1 MTYAPFVR
9 VVRADC
15 AGYDVAVSND
25 RCAEMMTLRWWRIRL
40 IRSIFLLLGCLS
52 VQTASAD
59 VAIETFERRAEIQN
73 ALLEVRLEGLL
84 PTLMRETGTDM
95 WLVIAREYNDDPVF
109 LSLVP
114 KPRFTARRTTMLVFF
129 DRGDE
134 GVERLTV
141 SRYPLGSLYQ
151 PAWEGGDLDAQWQRL
166 AEVIAER
173 NPKTIAV
180 NTSDTWPVAD
190 GLSHGLYQKLEAAL
204 GDGLKGRIRSS
215 EQLVVRWMETRTEGD
230 VEVWQRGVA
239 VARETIAKAFSSEV
253 ITPGITTVGD
263 VAWFIRTRFEEEGL
277 EPWFHPDVNRQWQGA
292 EFGENAPFL
301 GDGSEDG
308 IIRRGDV
315 LHTDVGLCY
324 LGLCTDTQE
333 MGYVLKL
340 GESGPPAGLIEAM
353 RTGNRWQD
361 ALTAE
366 FVTGRTGN
374 EILAAAQVSLKKM
387 GIQHAIYTHPLGVYG
402 HAPGPTI
409 GMWDNQGPTAG
420 RGDWPLYPMT
430 GYAIEG
436 NVVIEVPEWN
446 GQRVQ
451 MKLEQSALFDG
462 VRVHYLAGRQEQL
475 HLIGF

>member
-1 MTYAPFVR
+1 MWLTHQR
-9 VVRADC
+9 S
-15 AGYDVAVSND
+15 VS
-25 RCAEMMTLRWWRIRL
+25 CGV
-40 IRSIFLLLGCLS
+40 LLLFTLA
-52 VQTASAD
+52 VQSAFAD
-59 VAIETFERRAEIQN
+59 VAIEEYERRPEIQN
-73 ALLEVRLEGLL
+73 RLLEERLDSLL
-84 PTLMRETGTDM
+84 PRLMRETGVDM

-129 DRGDE
+129 DKGDA
-134 GVERLTV
+134 GIERLTV
-141 SRYPLGSLYQ
+141 SRYPLGAMYEA
-151 PAWEGGDLDAQWQRL
+151 AWEGGDLDAQWERL
-166 AEVIAER
+166 VEVIAER
-173 NPKTIAV
+173 DPQTIAV

-190 GLSHGLYQKLEAAL
+190 GISHSLHSKLAGSLSPE
-204 GDGLKGRIRSS
+204 LKTRLQSS
-215 EQLVVRWMETRTEGD
+215 ERLVVRWMETRTEGE
-230 VEVWQRGVA
+230 VEVWQRAVA
-239 VARETIAKAFSSEV
+239 IARETIARAFSSEV
-253 ITPGITTVGD
+253 ITPGVTTVGD
-263 VAWFIRTRFEEEGL
+263 VSWFIRTRFEEEGL

-292 EFGENAPFL
+292 DFAENAPFL
-301 GDGSEDG
+301 GDGSRDG

-340 GESGPPAGLIEAM
+340 GESEPPAGLRQAM
-353 RTGNRWQD
+353 RTGNQWQD

-374 EILAAAQVSLKKM
+374 EILAAAQDSLEKL

-409 GMWDNQGPTAG
+409 GMWDNQGPTIG

-436 NVVIEVPEWN
+436 NVVVRVPEWN
-446 GQRVQ
+446 NQRVQ

-462 VRVHYLAGRQEQL
+462 KTVLYLAERQKAL
-475 HLIGF
+475 HVIGF

>member
-1 MTYAPFVR
+1 MWLAHQR
-9 VVRADC
+9 S
-15 AGYDVAVSND
+15 VS
-25 RCAEMMTLRWWRIRL
+25 CGV
-40 IRSIFLLLGCLS
+40 LLLFTLA
-52 VQTASAD
+52 VQSAFAG
-59 VAIETFERRAEIQN
+59 VAIEEYERRPEIQN
-73 ALLEVRLEGLL
+73 RLLEERLDSLL
-84 PTLMRETGTDM
+84 PRLMRETGVDM

-129 DRGDE
+129 DRGDA
-134 GVERLTV
+134 GIERLTV
-141 SRYPLGSLYQ
+141 SRYPLGAMYEA
-151 PAWEGGDLDAQWQRL
+151 AWEGGDLDAQWERL
-166 AEVIAER
+166 VEVIAER
-173 NPKTIAV
+173 DPQKIAV

-190 GLSHGLYQKLEAAL
+190 GISHSLHSKLAGSLSPE
-204 GDGLKGRIRSS
+204 LKTRLQSS
-215 EQLVVRWMETRTEGD
+215 ERLVVRWMETRTEGE
-230 VEVWQRGVA
+230 VEVWQRAVA
-239 VARETIAKAFSSEV
+239 IARETIARAFSSEV
-253 ITPGITTVGD
+253 ITPGVTTVGD
-263 VAWFIRTRFEEEGL
+263 VSWFIRTRFEEEGL

-292 EFGENAPFL
+292 DFAENAPFL
-301 GDGSEDG
+301 GDGSRDG

-340 GESGPPAGLIEAM
+340 GESEPPAGLRQAM
-353 RTGNRWQD
+353 RTGNQWQD

-374 EILAAAQVSLKKM
+374 EILAAAQDSLEKL

-409 GMWDNQGPTAG
+409 GMWDNQGPTIG

-436 NVVIEVPEWN
+436 NVVVRVPEWN
-446 GQRVQ
+446 NQRVQ

-462 VRVHYLAGRQEQL
+462 NTVHYLAERQKAL
-475 HLIGF
+475 HVVGF

>member
-1 MTYAPFVR
+1 MALSYAQSAA
-9 VVRADC
+9 ADL
-15 AGYDVAVSND
+15 AVAPYED
-25 RCAEMMTLRWWRIRL
+25 RPA
-40 IRSIFLLLGCLS
+40 
-52 VQTASAD
+52 V
-59 VAIETFERRAEIQN
+59 QN
-73 ALLEVRLEGLL
+73 ALLTERLDTLL
-84 PTLMRETGTDM
+84 PQLMRETQIDM
-95 WLVIAREYNDDPVF
+95 WVVIAREYNDDPVF

-129 DRGDE
+129 DRGDA
-134 GVERLTV
+134 GVEKLTV
-141 SRYPLGSLYQ
+141 SRYPLGSMYKA
-151 PAWEGGDLDAQWQRL
+151 AWEGGDLDAQWRRL

-173 NPKTIAV
+173 DPKTVAV
-180 NTSDTWPVAD
+180 NSSDLWPVAD
-190 GLSHGLYQKLEAAL
+190 GLSHSLYEKLAGAL
-204 GDGLKGRIRSS
+204 EPTFRARIASA
-215 EQLVVRWMETRTEGD
+215 EELTVRWMETRTPAE

-239 VARETIAKAFSSEV
+239 IARQTIAKAFSSEV
-253 ITPGITTVGD
+253 ITPGVTTVGD
-263 VAWFIRTRFEEEGL
+263 VAWFIRTRFEEQGL

-292 EFGENAPFL
+292 DFGANAPFL
-301 GDGSEDG
+301 GDASEDS

-340 GESGPPAGLIEAM
+340 GESEPPLGLGEAL
-353 RTGNRWQD
+353 RIGNRWQD

-374 EILAAAQVSLKKM
+374 AILAAAQASLKTM
-387 GIQHAIYTHPLGVYG
+387 RIQHAIYTHPLGIYG

-409 GMWDNQGPTAG
+409 GMWDNQGPTVG

-436 NVVIEVPEWN
+436 NVTVAIPEWN
-446 GQRVQ
+446 GQSVQ

-462 VRVHYLAGRQEQL
+462 ERLHYLADRQTAL
-475 HLIGF
+475 HVVGF

>member
-1 MTYAPFVR
+1 MWLVQQ
-9 VVRADC
+9 
-15 AGYDVAVSND
+15 
-25 RCAEMMTLRWWRIRL
+25 
-40 IRSIFLLLGCLS
+40 RSFISGVLLLLMLT
-52 VQTASAD
+52 VQSAFAG
-59 VAIETFERRAEIQN
+59 VAIEDYERRPDIQN
-73 ALLEVRLEGLL
+73 RLLEERLDSLL
-84 PTLMRETGTDM
+84 PTLMRETGVDM

-129 DRGDE
+129 DRGDA

-141 SRYPLGSLYQ
+141 SRYPLGAMYEA
-151 PAWEGGDLDAQWQRL
+151 AWEGGDLDAQWQRL

-173 NPKTIAV
+173 DPQTIAV

-190 GLSHGLYQKLEAAL
+190 GISHSLNSKLAESLSPELQTRLQ
-204 GDGLKGRIRSS
+204 SS
-215 EQLVVRWMETRTEGD
+215 ERLVVRWMETRTEGE
-230 VEVWQRGVA
+230 VEVWQRAVA
-239 VARETIAKAFSSEV
+239 IARETIARAFSSEV
-253 ITPGITTVGD
+253 ITPGVTTVGD
-263 VAWFIRTRFEEEGL
+263 VSWFIRTRFEEEGL
-277 EPWFHPDVNRQWQGA
+277 EPWFHPDVNRQWEGA
-292 EFGENAPFL
+292 DFGENAPFL
-301 GDGSEDG
+301 GDGSRDG

-340 GESGPPAGLIEAM
+340 GESEPPAGLVEAM
-353 RTGNRWQD
+353 NTGNRWQD

-374 EILAAAQVSLKKM
+374 EILAAAQDSLKKL

-409 GMWDNQGPTAG
+409 GMWDNQGPTIG

-436 NVVIEVPEWN
+436 NVVVRVPEWN
-446 GQRVQ
+446 NQRVQ

-462 VRVHYLAGRQEQL
+462 NAVHYLAERQKAL
-475 HLIGF
+475 HVVGF

>member
-1 MTYAPFVR
+1 MWLVHQ
-9 VVRADC
+9 
-15 AGYDVAVSND
+15 
-25 RCAEMMTLRWWRIRL
+25 
-40 IRSIFLLLGCLS
+40 RSFISSVLLLLVMTVQS
-52 VQTASAD
+52 VLAG
-59 VAIETFERRAEIQN
+59 VAIEEYERRPDIQN
-73 ALLEVRLEGLL
+73 RLLEERLDSLL
-84 PTLMRETGTDM
+84 PPLMRETGVDM

-141 SRYPLGSLYQ
+141 SRYPLGAMYEA
-151 PAWEGGDLDAQWQRL
+151 AWEGGDLDAQWQRL

-173 NPKTIAV
+173 DPQTIAV
-180 NTSDTWPVAD
+180 NKSDTWPVAD
-190 GLSHGLYQKLEAAL
+190 GISHSLYSKLVASLSPELQA
-204 GDGLKGRIRSS
+204 RVRSS
-215 EQLVVRWMETRTEGD
+215 ERLVVRWMETRTGGE
-230 VEVWQRGVA
+230 VEVWQRAVA
-239 VARETIAKAFSSEV
+239 IARETIARAFSSEV
-253 ITPGITTVGD
+253 ITPGVTTVGD
-263 VAWFIRTRFEEEGL
+263 VSWFIRTRFEEEGL
-277 EPWFHPDVNRQWQGA
+277 EPWFHPDVNRQWEGA
-292 EFGENAPFL
+292 DFGETAPFL
-301 GDGSEDG
+301 GDGSRDG

-340 GESGPPAGLIEAM
+340 GESEPPQGLVDAM
-353 RTGNRWQD
+353 HTGNRWQD

-374 EILAAAQVSLKKM
+374 QILAAAQDSLKKL

-409 GMWDNQGPTAG
+409 GMWDNQGPTIG

-436 NVVIEVPEWN
+436 NVAVRVPEWN
-446 GQRVQ
+446 NQRVQ

-462 VRVHYLAGRQEQL
+462 NTVHYLADRQKAL
-475 HLIGF
+475 HVVGF

>member
-1 MTYAPFVR
+1 MWLAHQRSVSCGVLFLFTLAVQSAF
-9 VVRADC
+9 
-15 AGYDVAVSND
+15 AG
-25 RCAEMMTLRWWRIRL
+25 
-40 IRSIFLLLGCLS
+40 
-52 VQTASAD
+52 
-59 VAIETFERRAEIQN
+59 VAIEEYERRPEIQN
-73 ALLEVRLEGLL
+73 RLLEERLDSLL
-84 PTLMRETGTDM
+84 PRLMRETGVDM

-129 DRGDE
+129 DRGDA
-134 GVERLTV
+134 GIERLTV
-141 SRYPLGSLYQ
+141 SRYPLGAMYEA
-151 PAWEGGDLDAQWQRL
+151 AWEGGDLDAQWERL
-166 AEVIAER
+166 VEVIAER
-173 NPKTIAV
+173 DPQTIAV

-190 GLSHGLYQKLEAAL
+190 GISHSLHSKLAGSLSPE
-204 GDGLKGRIRSS
+204 LKTRLQSS
-215 EQLVVRWMETRTEGD
+215 ERLVVRWMETRTEGE
-230 VEVWQRGVA
+230 VEVWQRAVA
-239 VARETIAKAFSSEV
+239 IARETIARAFSSEV
-253 ITPGITTVGD
+253 ITPGVTTVGD
-263 VAWFIRTRFEEEGL
+263 VSWFIRTRFEEEGL

-292 EFGENAPFL
+292 DFAENAPFL
-301 GDGSEDG
+301 GDGSRDG

-340 GESGPPAGLIEAM
+340 GESEPPEGLRQAM
-353 RTGNRWQD
+353 RTGNQWQD

-374 EILAAAQVSLKKM
+374 EILAAAQDSLEKL

-409 GMWDNQGPTAG
+409 GMWDNQGPTIG

-436 NVVIEVPEWN
+436 NVVVRVPEWN
-446 GQRVQ
+446 NQHVQ

-462 VRVHYLAGRQEQL
+462 NTVHYLAERQKAL
-475 HLIGF
+475 HVVGF

>member
-1 MTYAPFVR
+1 MLRFNSR
-9 VVRADC
+9 VGKYKEESRFMWLAHQRS
-15 AGYDVAVSND
+15 VS
-25 RCAEMMTLRWWRIRL
+25 CGV
-40 IRSIFLLLGCLS
+40 LLLFTLA
-52 VQTASAD
+52 VQSAFAG
-59 VAIETFERRAEIQN
+59 VAIEEYERRPEIQN
-73 ALLEVRLEGLL
+73 RLLEERLDSLL
-84 PTLMRETGTDM
+84 PRLMRETGVDM

-129 DRGDE
+129 DRGDA
-134 GVERLTV
+134 GIERLTV
-141 SRYPLGSLYQ
+141 SRYPLGAMYEA
-151 PAWEGGDLDAQWQRL
+151 AWEGGDLDAQWERL
-166 AEVIAER
+166 VEVIAER
-173 NPKTIAV
+173 DPQKIAV

-190 GLSHGLYQKLEAAL
+190 GISHSLHSKLAGSLSPE
-204 GDGLKGRIRSS
+204 LKTRLQSS
-215 EQLVVRWMETRTEGD
+215 ERLVVRWMETRTEGE
-230 VEVWQRGVA
+230 VEVWQRAVA
-239 VARETIAKAFSSEV
+239 IARETIARAFSSEV
-253 ITPGITTVGD
+253 ITPGVTTVGD
-263 VAWFIRTRFEEEGL
+263 VSWFIRTRFEEEGL

-292 EFGENAPFL
+292 DFADNAPFL
-301 GDGSEDG
+301 GDGSRDG

-340 GESGPPAGLIEAM
+340 GESEPPAGLRQAM
-353 RTGNRWQD
+353 RTGNQWQD

-374 EILAAAQVSLKKM
+374 EILAAAQDSLEKL

-409 GMWDNQGPTAG
+409 GMWDNQGPTIG

-436 NVVIEVPEWN
+436 NVVVRVPEWN
-446 GQRVQ
+446 NQRVQ

-462 VRVHYLAGRQEQL
+462 NTVHYLAERQKAL
-475 HLIGF
+475 HVVGF

>member
-1 MTYAPFVR
+1 MWLAHQR
-9 VVRADC
+9 S
-15 AGYDVAVSND
+15 VS
-25 RCAEMMTLRWWRIRL
+25 CGV
-40 IRSIFLLLGCLS
+40 LLLFTLV
-52 VQTASAD
+52 VQSAFAG
-59 VAIETFERRAEIQN
+59 VAIEEYERRPEIQN
-73 ALLEVRLEGLL
+73 RLLEERLDSLL
-84 PTLMRETGTDM
+84 PRLMRETGVDM

-129 DRGDE
+129 DRGDA
-134 GVERLTV
+134 GIERLTV
-141 SRYPLGSLYQ
+141 SRYPLGAMYEA
-151 PAWEGGDLDAQWQRL
+151 AWEGGDLDAQWERL
-166 AEVIAER
+166 VEVIAER
-173 NPKTIAV
+173 DPQTIAV

-190 GLSHGLYQKLEAAL
+190 GISHSLHSKLAGSLSPE
-204 GDGLKGRIRSS
+204 LKTRLQSS
-215 EQLVVRWMETRTEGD
+215 ERLVVRWMETRTEGE
-230 VEVWQRGVA
+230 VEVWQRAVA
-239 VARETIAKAFSSEV
+239 IARETIARAFSSEV
-253 ITPGITTVGD
+253 ITPGVTTVGD
-263 VAWFIRTRFEEEGL
+263 VSWFIRTRFEEEGL

-292 EFGENAPFL
+292 DFAENAPFL
-301 GDGSEDG
+301 GDGSRDG

-340 GESGPPAGLIEAM
+340 GESEPPEGLRQAM
-353 RTGNRWQD
+353 RTGNQWQD

-374 EILAAAQVSLKKM
+374 EILAAAQDSLEKL

-409 GMWDNQGPTAG
+409 GMWDNQGPTIG

-436 NVVIEVPEWN
+436 NVVVRVPEWN
-446 GQRVQ
+446 NQRVQ

-462 VRVHYLAGRQEQL
+462 NTVHYLAERQKAL
-475 HLIGF
+475 HVVGF

>member
-1 MTYAPFVR
+1 MWLVHQ
-9 VVRADC
+9 
-15 AGYDVAVSND
+15 
-25 RCAEMMTLRWWRIRL
+25 
-40 IRSIFLLLGCLS
+40 RSFISSVLLLFMLT
-52 VQTASAD
+52 VQSANAD
-59 VAIETFERRAEIQN
+59 VAIEDYERRPDIQN
-73 ALLEVRLEGLL
+73 RLLEARLDALL
-84 PTLMRETGTDM
+84 PTLMRETGVDM

-141 SRYPLGSLYQ
+141 SRYPLGAMYEA
-151 PAWEGGDLDAQWQRL
+151 AWEGGDLDAQWQRL

-173 NPKTIAV
+173 DPQTIAV

-190 GLSHGLYQKLEAAL
+190 GISHSLYSKLVASLSTELQA
-204 GDGLKGRIRSS
+204 RVRSS
-215 EQLVVRWMETRTEGD
+215 ERLVVRWMETRTEGE
-230 VEVWQRGVA
+230 VEVWQRAVA
-239 VARETIAKAFSSEV
+239 IARETIARAFSSEV
-253 ITPGITTVGD
+253 ITPGVTTVGD
-263 VAWFIRTRFEEEGL
+263 VSWFIRTRFEEEGL
-277 EPWFHPDVNRQWQGA
+277 EPWFHPDVNRQWEGA
-292 EFGENAPFL
+292 DFGENAPFL
-301 GDGSEDG
+301 GDGSRDG

-340 GESGPPAGLIEAM
+340 GESEPPQGLVEAM
-353 RTGNRWQD
+353 HTGNRWQD

-374 EILAAAQVSLKKM
+374 QILAAAQDSLKKL

-409 GMWDNQGPTAG
+409 GMWDNQGPTIG

-436 NVVIEVPEWN
+436 NVVVRVPEWN
-446 GQRVQ
+446 NQRVQ

-462 VRVHYLAGRQEQL
+462 NTVHYLAERQKAL
-475 HLIGF
+475 HVVGF

>member
-1 MTYAPFVR
+1 MHQ
-9 VVRADC
+9 
-15 AGYDVAVSND
+15 
-25 RCAEMMTLRWWRIRL
+25 
-40 IRSIFLLLGCLS
+40 RSVTCGAFLLLLLTVKAAFAG
-52 VQTASAD
+52 
-59 VAIETFERRAEIQN
+59 VAIEDYERRPEIQN
-73 ALLEVRLEGLL
+73 RLLEDRLNSLL
-84 PTLMRETGTDM
+84 PTLMRETGVDM

-129 DRGDE
+129 DRGD
-134 GVERLTV
+134 GGIERLTV
-141 SRYPLGSLYQ
+141 SRYPLGAMYEA
-151 PAWEGGDLDAQWQRL
+151 AWEGGDLDAQWKRL

-173 NPKTIAV
+173 DPKSIAV

-190 GLSHGLYQKLEAAL
+190 GISHSLYSKLASSLSPE
-204 GDGLKGRIRSS
+204 LKARLQSS
-215 EQLVVRWMETRTEGD
+215 ESLVVHWMETRTEAE
-230 VEVWQRGVA
+230 VEVWQRAVA
-239 VARETIAKAFSSEV
+239 IARETIARAFSSEV
-253 ITPGITTVGD
+253 ITPGVTTVGD
-263 VAWFIRTRFEEEGL
+263 VSWFIRTRFEEEGL
-277 EPWFHPDVNRQWQGA
+277 EPWFHPDVNRQWHGA
-292 EFGENAPFL
+292 DFGENAPFL
-301 GDGSEDG
+301 GDGSSDG
-308 IIRRGDV
+308 IIRRGDL

-340 GESGPPAGLIEAM
+340 GESKPPVGLTEAM
-353 RTGNRWQD
+353 RIGNRWQD

-374 EILAAAQVSLKKM
+374 EILSAAQRSLEKL

-409 GMWDNQGPTAG
+409 GMWDNQGPTIG

-436 NVVIEVPEWN
+436 NVVVRVSEWDY
-446 GQRVQ
+446 QRVQ

-462 VRVHYLAGRQEQL
+462 KTVHYLAERQTVL
-475 HLIGF
+475 HVVGF

>member
-1 MTYAPFVR
+1 MWLVQQ
-9 VVRADC
+9 
-15 AGYDVAVSND
+15 
-25 RCAEMMTLRWWRIRL
+25 
-40 IRSIFLLLGCLS
+40 RSFISGVLLLLMLT
-52 VQTASAD
+52 VQSAFAG
-59 VAIETFERRAEIQN
+59 VAIEDYERRPDIQN
-73 ALLEVRLEGLL
+73 RLLEERLDALL
-84 PTLMRETGTDM
+84 PTLMRETGVDM

-141 SRYPLGSLYQ
+141 SRYPLGAMYEA
-151 PAWEGGDLDAQWQRL
+151 AWEGGDLDAQWQRL

-173 NPKTIAV
+173 DPQTIAV

-190 GLSHGLYQKLEAAL
+190 GISHSLYSKLAASLSPELQA
-204 GDGLKGRIRSS
+204 RVRSS
-215 EQLVVRWMETRTEGD
+215 ERLVVRWMETRTEGE
-230 VEVWQRGVA
+230 VEVWQRAVA
-239 VARETIAKAFSSEV
+239 IARETIARAFSSEV
-253 ITPGITTVGD
+253 ITPGVTTVGD
-263 VAWFIRTRFEEEGL
+263 VSWFIRTRFEEEGL
-277 EPWFHPDVNRQWQGA
+277 EPWFHPDVNRQWEGA
-292 EFGENAPFL
+292 DFGENAPFL
-301 GDGSEDG
+301 GDGSRDG

-340 GESGPPAGLIEAM
+340 GESEPPQGLVEAM
-353 RTGNRWQD
+353 HTGNRWQD

-374 EILAAAQVSLKKM
+374 QILAAAQDSLKKL

-409 GMWDNQGPTAG
+409 GMWDNQGPTIG

-436 NVVIEVPEWN
+436 NVVVRVPEWN
-446 GQRVQ
+446 NQRVQ

-462 VRVHYLAGRQEQL
+462 NTVHYLAERQKAL
-475 HLIGF
+475 HIVGF

>member
-1 MTYAPFVR
+1 MTMVFYR
-9 VVRADC
+9 
-15 AGYDVAVSND
+15 
-25 RCAEMMTLRWWRIRL
+25 RIL
-40 IRSIFLLLGCLS
+40 HYGLLLLGLS
-52 VQTASAD
+52 CTALSYGG
-59 VAIETFERRAEIQN
+59 VAVEPHERRPLIQN
-73 ALLEVRLEGLL
+73 ELLQERLDVLL
-84 PTLMRETGTDM
+84 PSLMRESGIDM

-129 DRGDE
+129 DRGE
-134 GVERLTV
+134 SGIERLTV
-141 SRYPLGSLYQ
+141 SRYPLGAMYQ
-151 PAWEGGDLDAQWQRL
+151 PAWEGGDLDAQWKRL

-173 NPKTIAV
+173 NPQTIAV

-190 GLSHGLYQKLEAAL
+190 GISHSLYSKLLASIDAEL
-204 GDGLKGRIRSS
+204 RPRIQSS
-215 EQLVVRWMETRTEGD
+215 ERLVVRWMETRTQSE
-230 VEVWQRGVA
+230 VEVWQRAVA
-239 VARETIAKAFSSEV
+239 IARETIATAFSSEV
-253 ITPGITTVGD
+253 ITPGVTTVGD

-292 EFGENAPFL
+292 DFGDNAPFL
-301 GDGSEDG
+301 GDGDEDG
-308 IIRRGDV
+308 IIRRGDL

-340 GESGPPAGLIEAM
+340 GESEPPEGLREAM

-366 FVTGRTGN
+366 FVTGRSGN
-374 EILAAAQVSLKKM
+374 QILSAAQARLKKM
-387 GIQHAIYTHPLGVYG
+387 GIEHAIYTHPLGIYG

-409 GMWDNQGPTAG
+409 GMWDNQGPTVG
-420 RGDWPLYPMT
+420 QGDWPLYPMT

-436 NVVIEVPEWN
+436 NVTVQVPEWGN
-446 GQRVQ
+446 QKIQ

-462 VRVHYLAGRQEQL
+462 RDVHYLADRQKAL
-475 HLIGF
+475 HVIGF

>member
-1 MTYAPFVR
+1 MWLVHQRSFICGVLLLLMLTVQSAF
-9 VVRADC
+9 
-15 AGYDVAVSND
+15 AGVAVED
-25 RCAEMMTLRWWRIRL
+25 Y
-40 IRSIFLLLGCLS
+40 
-52 VQTASAD
+52 
-59 VAIETFERRAEIQN
+59 ERRPDIQN
-73 ALLEVRLEGLL
+73 RLLEERLDTLL
-84 PTLMRETGTDM
+84 PTLMRETGVDM

-129 DRGDE
+129 DRGDA

-141 SRYPLGSLYQ
+141 SRYPLGAMYEA
-151 PAWEGGDLDAQWQRL
+151 AWEGGDLDAQWQRL
-166 AEVIAER
+166 AEVIDER
-173 NPKTIAV
+173 DPQTIAV

-190 GLSHGLYQKLEAAL
+190 GISHSLYSKLAASLSPELQTRLQ
-204 GDGLKGRIRSS
+204 SS
-215 EQLVVRWMETRTEGD
+215 ERLVVRWMETRTEGE
-230 VEVWQRGVA
+230 VEVWQRAVA
-239 VARETIAKAFSSEV
+239 IARETIARAFSSEV
-253 ITPGITTVGD
+253 ITPGVTTVGD
-263 VAWFIRTRFEEEGL
+263 VSWFIRTRFEEEGL

-292 EFGENAPFL
+292 DFGENAPFL
-301 GDGSEDG
+301 GDGARDG

-340 GESGPPAGLIEAM
+340 GESEPPKGLVEAM

-374 EILAAAQVSLKKM
+374 EILAAAQDSLEKL

-409 GMWDNQGPTAG
+409 GMWDNQGPTIG

-436 NVVIEVPEWN
+436 NVVVRVPEWN
-446 GQRVQ
+446 NQRVQ

-462 VRVHYLAGRQEQL
+462 NTVHYLAERQKAL
-475 HLIGF
+475 HVVEF

>member
-1 MTYAPFVR
+1 MRHTIFPTIALLI
-9 VVRADC
+9 
-15 AGYDVAVSND
+15 
-25 RCAEMMTLRWWRIRL
+25 TL
-40 IRSIFLLLGCLS
+40 SY
-52 VQTASAD
+52 VQSASAD
-59 VAIETFERRAEIQN
+59 VAVAAYEHRPAVQN
-73 ALLEVRLEGLL
+73 ALLTERLDTLL
-84 PTLMRETGTDM
+84 PRLMRETQIDM

-129 DRGDE
+129 DRGDA
-134 GVERLTV
+134 GVEKLTV
-141 SRYPLGSLYQ
+141 SRYPLGSMYEA
-151 PAWEGGDLDAQWQRL
+151 AWEGGDLNAQWRRL

-173 NPKTIAV
+173 DPKTIAV
-180 NTSDTWPVAD
+180 NSSDLWPVAD
-190 GLSHGLYQKLEAAL
+190 GLSHSLYEKLAGAL
-204 GDGLKGRIRSS
+204 GPTLSARIASA
-215 EQLVVRWMETRTEGD
+215 EALTVRWMETRTPAE

-239 VARETIAKAFSSEV
+239 IARQTIAKAFSSEV
-253 ITPGITTVGD
+253 ITPGVTTVGD
-263 VAWFIRTRFEEEGL
+263 VAWFIRTRFEEQGL

-292 EFGENAPFL
+292 DFGLNAPFL

-333 MGYVLKL
+333 MAYVLKL
-340 GESGPPAGLIEAM
+340 GESEPPSGLGEAM
-353 RTGNRWQD
+353 RTGNRWQN

-374 EILAAAQVSLKKM
+374 EILAAAQASLKTM

-409 GMWDNQGPTAG
+409 GMWDNQGPTVG

-436 NVVIEVPEWN
+436 NVTVAIPEWS
-446 GQRVQ
+446 GQLVQ

-462 VRVHYLAGRQEQL
+462 ERVHYLADRQKAL
-475 HLIGF
+475 HVVGF

>member
-1 MTYAPFVR
+1 MTMVFYR
-9 VVRADC
+9 
-15 AGYDVAVSND
+15 
-25 RCAEMMTLRWWRIRL
+25 RIL
-40 IRSIFLLLGCLS
+40 HYGLLLLGLS
-52 VQTASAD
+52 CTALSYGG
-59 VAIETFERRAEIQN
+59 VAVEPHERRPLIQN
-73 ALLEVRLEGLL
+73 ELLQERLDVLL
-84 PTLMRETGTDM
+84 PSLMRESGIDM

-129 DRGDE
+129 DRGE
-134 GVERLTV
+134 SGIERLTV
-141 SRYPLGSLYQ
+141 SRYPLGAMYQ
-151 PAWEGGDLDAQWQRL
+151 PAWEGGDLDAQWKRL

-173 NPKTIAV
+173 NPQTIAV

-190 GLSHGLYQKLEAAL
+190 GISHSLYSKLLASIDAEL
-204 GDGLKGRIRSS
+204 RPRIQSS
-215 EQLVVRWMETRTEGD
+215 ERLVVRWMETRTQSE
-230 VEVWQRGVA
+230 VEVWQRA
-239 VARETIAKAFSSEV
+239 VAIARATIATAFSSEV
-253 ITPGITTVGD
+253 ITPGVTTVGD

-292 EFGENAPFL
+292 DFGDNAPFL
-301 GDGSEDG
+301 GDGDEDG
-308 IIRRGDV
+308 IIRRGDL

-340 GESGPPAGLIEAM
+340 GESEPPEGLREAM

-366 FVTGRTGN
+366 FVTGRSGN
-374 EILAAAQVSLKKM
+374 QILSAAQARLKKM
-387 GIQHAIYTHPLGVYG
+387 GIEHAIYTHPLGIYG

-409 GMWDNQGPTAG
+409 GMWDNQGPTVG

-436 NVVIEVPEWN
+436 NVVVRVPEWN
-446 GQRVQ
+446 NQRVQ

-462 VRVHYLAGRQEQL
+462 NTVHYLAERQKAL
-475 HLIGF
+475 HVVGF

>member
-1 MTYAPFVR
+1 MWLVHQ
-9 VVRADC
+9 
-15 AGYDVAVSND
+15 
-25 RCAEMMTLRWWRIRL
+25 
-40 IRSIFLLLGCLS
+40 RSFGCGVLLLLLLT
-52 VQTASAD
+52 VKSAFAG
-59 VAIETFERRAEIQN
+59 VAIEDYERRPGIQN
-73 ALLEVRLEGLL
+73 QLLEERLGSLL
-84 PTLMRETGTDM
+84 PTLMREAGVDM

-129 DRGDE
+129 DRGDG

-141 SRYPLGSLYQ
+141 SRYPLGAMYEA
-151 PAWEGGDLDAQWQRL
+151 AWEGGDLDAQWQRL

-173 NPKTIAV
+173 DPQTIAV

-190 GLSHGLYQKLEAAL
+190 GISHSLYSKLAASLSPE
-204 GDGLKGRIRSS
+204 LKARLQSS
-215 EQLVVRWMETRTEGD
+215 ERLVVRWMETRTEAE
-230 VEVWQRGVA
+230 VEVWQRAVA
-239 VARETIAKAFSSEV
+239 IARETIARAFSSEV
-253 ITPGITTVGD
+253 ITPGVTTVGD
-263 VAWFIRTRFEEEGL
+263 VSWFIRSRFEEEGL

-292 EFGENAPFL
+292 DFGENAPFL
-301 GDGSEDG
+301 GDGSRDG

-340 GESGPPAGLIEAM
+340 GESEPTEGLVEAM

-374 EILAAAQVSLKKM
+374 EILAAAQESLEKM

-409 GMWDNQGPTAG
+409 GMWDNQGPTRG

-436 NVVIEVPEWN
+436 NVVVEVPEWG

-451 MKLEQSALFDG
+451 MKLEQSAFFDG
-462 VRVHYLAGRQEQL
+462 NTVHYLAERQKAL
-475 HLIGF
+475 HVVGF

>member
-1 MTYAPFVR
+1 MWLVHQ
-9 VVRADC
+9 
-15 AGYDVAVSND
+15 
-25 RCAEMMTLRWWRIRL
+25 
-40 IRSIFLLLGCLS
+40 RSFSCGVLLLLGLI
-52 VQTASAD
+52 VQSAFAG
-59 VAIETFERRAEIQN
+59 VAIEDYERRPDIQN
-73 ALLEVRLEGLL
+73 RLLEKRLDSLL
-84 PTLMRETGTDM
+84 PSLMRETGVDM

-114 KPRFTARRTTMLVFF
+114 QPRFTARRTTMLVFF
-129 DRGDE
+129 DRGDA

-141 SRYPLGSLYQ
+141 SRYPLGAMYEA
-151 PAWEGGDLDAQWQRL
+151 AWEGGDLDAQWRRL

-173 NPKTIAV
+173 DPETIAV

-190 GLSHGLYQKLEAAL
+190 GISHSLYSKLAASLSPELQA
-204 GDGLKGRIRSS
+204 RVQSS
-215 EQLVVRWMETRTEGD
+215 ERLVVRWMETRTDGEL
-230 VEVWQRGVA
+230 EVWQRAVA
-239 VARETIAKAFSSEV
+239 IARETIARAFSSEV
-253 ITPGITTVGD
+253 ITPGVTTVGD
-263 VAWFIRTRFEEEGL
+263 VSWFIRTRFEEEGL
-277 EPWFHPDVNRQWQGA
+277 EPWFHPDVNRQWEGA
-292 EFGENAPFL
+292 DFGENAPFL
-301 GDGSEDG
+301 GDGSADG

-340 GESGPPAGLIEAM
+340 GESEPPQGLVEAM

-374 EILAAAQVSLKKM
+374 KILAAAQDSLKKL

-409 GMWDNQGPTAG
+409 GMWDNQGPTIG

-436 NVVIEVPEWN
+436 NVVVRVPEWN
-446 GQRVQ
+446 NQRVQ

-462 VRVHYLAGRQEQL
+462 TTVHYLAERQKVL
-475 HLIGF
+475 HVIGF

>member
-1 MTYAPFVR
+1 MWLAHQRSVSCGVLFLFTLAVQSAF
-9 VVRADC
+9 
-15 AGYDVAVSND
+15 AG
-25 RCAEMMTLRWWRIRL
+25 
-40 IRSIFLLLGCLS
+40 
-52 VQTASAD
+52 
-59 VAIETFERRAEIQN
+59 VAIEEYERRPEIQN
-73 ALLEVRLEGLL
+73 RLLEERLDSLL
-84 PTLMRETGTDM
+84 PRLMRETGVDM

-129 DRGDE
+129 DRGD
-134 GVERLTV
+134 GGIERLTV
-141 SRYPLGSLYQ
+141 SRYPLGAMYEA
-151 PAWEGGDLDAQWQRL
+151 AWEGGDLDAQWERL
-166 AEVIAER
+166 VEVIAER
-173 NPKTIAV
+173 DPQTIAV

-190 GLSHGLYQKLEAAL
+190 GISHSLYSKLAGSLSPE
-204 GDGLKGRIRSS
+204 LKTRLQSS
-215 EQLVVRWMETRTEGD
+215 ERLVVRWMETRTGGE
-230 VEVWQRGVA
+230 VEVWQRAVA
-239 VARETIAKAFSSEV
+239 IARETIARAFSSEV
-253 ITPGITTVGD
+253 ITPGVTTVGD
-263 VAWFIRTRFEEEGL
+263 VSWFIRTRFEEEGL

-292 EFGENAPFL
+292 DFAENAPFL
-301 GDGSEDG
+301 GDGSRDG

-340 GESGPPAGLIEAM
+340 GESEPPEGLRQAM
-353 RTGNRWQD
+353 RTGNQWQD

-374 EILAAAQVSLKKM
+374 EILAAAQDSLEKL

-409 GMWDNQGPTAG
+409 GMWDNQGPTIG

-436 NVVIEVPEWN
+436 NVVVRVPEWN
-446 GQRVQ
+446 NQHVQ

-462 VRVHYLAGRQEQL
+462 NTVHYLAERQKAL
-475 HLIGF
+475 HVVGF

>member
-1 MTYAPFVR
+1 
-9 VVRADC
+9 
-15 AGYDVAVSND
+15 
-25 RCAEMMTLRWWRIRL
+25 
-40 IRSIFLLLGCLS
+40 
-52 VQTASAD
+52 
-59 VAIETFERRAEIQN
+59 
-73 ALLEVRLEGLL
+73 
-84 PTLMRETGTDM
+84 MRETGVDM

-129 DRGDE
+129 DRGDA

-141 SRYPLGSLYQ
+141 SRYPLGAMYEA
-151 PAWEGGDLDAQWQRL
+151 AWEGGDLDAQWQRL

-173 NPKTIAV
+173 DPQTIAV

-190 GLSHGLYQKLEAAL
+190 GISHSLHSKLVASLSPELRTRLQ
-204 GDGLKGRIRSS
+204 SS
-215 EQLVVRWMETRTEGD
+215 ERLVVRWMETRTEGE
-230 VEVWQRGVA
+230 VEVWQRAVA
-239 VARETIAKAFSSEV
+239 IARETIARAFSSEV
-253 ITPGITTVGD
+253 ITPGVTTVGD
-263 VAWFIRTRFEEEGL
+263 VSWFIRTRFEEEGL

-292 EFGENAPFL
+292 DFGENAPFL
-301 GDGSEDG
+301 GDGSKDG

-340 GESGPPAGLIEAM
+340 GETEPPNGLIEAM
-353 RTGNRWQD
+353 HTGNRWQD

-374 EILAAAQVSLKKM
+374 EILSAAQESLEKL
-387 GIQHAIYTHPLGVYG
+387 GIHHAIYTHPLGVYG

-409 GMWDNQGPTAG
+409 GMWDNQGPTIG

-436 NVVIEVPEWN
+436 NVVVRVPEWN
-446 GQRVQ
+446 NQRVQ

-462 VRVHYLAGRQEQL
+462 NTVHYLAERQKAL
-475 HLIGF
+475 HVVGF

>member
-1 MTYAPFVR
+1 MWLAHQR
-9 VVRADC
+9 S
-15 AGYDVAVSND
+15 VS
-25 RCAEMMTLRWWRIRL
+25 CGV
-40 IRSIFLLLGCLS
+40 LLLFTLA
-52 VQTASAD
+52 VQSAFAG
-59 VAIETFERRAEIQN
+59 VAIEEYERRPEIQN
-73 ALLEVRLEGLL
+73 RLLEERLDSLL
-84 PTLMRETGTDM
+84 PRLMRETGVDM

-129 DRGDE
+129 DRGDA
-134 GVERLTV
+134 GIERLTV
-141 SRYPLGSLYQ
+141 SRYPLGAMYEA
-151 PAWEGGDLDAQWQRL
+151 AWEGGDLDAQWERL
-166 AEVIAER
+166 VEVIAER
-173 NPKTIAV
+173 DPQTIAV

-190 GLSHGLYQKLEAAL
+190 GISHSLHSKLAGSLSPE
-204 GDGLKGRIRSS
+204 LKTRLQSS
-215 EQLVVRWMETRTEGD
+215 ERLVVRWMETRTEGE
-230 VEVWQRGVA
+230 VEVWQRAVA
-239 VARETIAKAFSSEV
+239 IARETIARAFSSEV
-253 ITPGITTVGD
+253 ITPGVTTVGD
-263 VAWFIRTRFEEEGL
+263 VSWFIRTRFEEEGL

-292 EFGENAPFL
+292 DFADNAPFL
-301 GDGSEDG
+301 GDGSRDG

-340 GESGPPAGLIEAM
+340 GESEPPAGLRQAM
-353 RTGNRWQD
+353 RTGNQWQD

-374 EILAAAQVSLKKM
+374 EILAAAQDSLEKL

-409 GMWDNQGPTAG
+409 GMWDNQGPTIG

-436 NVVIEVPEWN
+436 NVVVRVPEWN
-446 GQRVQ
+446 NQRVQ

-462 VRVHYLAGRQEQL
+462 NTVHYLAERQKAL
-475 HLIGF
+475 HVVGF